1 MPGVRHHLSKL
12 RDHVKLEW
20 LIERKFSGYNKII
33 MSYAIIF
40 DFGGVL
46 MKTLDYSYRHAW
58 DDRLQLPRGSVER
71 VVHGSV
77 SWRHAQVNQ
86 LKLDDEAL
94 TALQTD
100 YFKGDSL
107 DAELIDLIKSLKA
120 KGVRIGLLSN
130 DALSLRAKLA
140 LLEIA
145 DLFDPLIISA
155 DIGVMKPAPEA
166 FQAVLD
172 QVSLPPE
179 RVLFIDDLPE
189 NISGANAV
197 GIKGILYQPG
207 MNLGEVLETYLR
219 NG

>member
-1 MPGVRHHLSKL
+1 
-12 RDHVKLEW
+12 
-20 LIERKFSGYNKII
+20 

-77 SWRHAQVNQ
+77 SWRHAQVNQLGIEEYWQDVAQQ